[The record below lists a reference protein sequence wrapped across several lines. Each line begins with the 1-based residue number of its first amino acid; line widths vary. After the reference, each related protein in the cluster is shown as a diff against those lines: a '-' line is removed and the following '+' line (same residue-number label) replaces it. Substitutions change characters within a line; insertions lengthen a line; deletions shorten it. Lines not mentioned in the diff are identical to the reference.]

1 MKFYQYILLFLFL
14 FICCRIYFLFFRKK
28 KRPQPVKTKKKIKEG
43 FGFGYESL
51 DNCLEQGYPNDFCAR
66 VPLEACVSNCPIG
79 SFMPKKFNVF

>member
-14 FICCRIYFLFFRKK
+14 FIWCRIYFLFFRKK
-28 KRPQPVKTKKKIKEG
+28 KGPQPVKKKKIKEG
-43 FGFGYESL
+43 FGLGYESL

-79 SFMPKKFNVF
+79 SFLPKKFNVF